1 MLDYFKQYDFDK
13 NGVYVPFNEAMC
25 VGEATTDIFSKEFNK
40 YRCNAHSITM
50 DQYNGITLKP
60 LQILFE
66 SQFSHIILWFDDDMF
81 CQINLL
87 TLLAYLNQINYSK
100 KITFNLVSRDFK
112 VLECFELN
120 AQGYSEIYKQ
130 VMISRCI
137 PQNVELSIM
146 NNGINLY
153 FEYLKEE
160 NEITIYI
167 KKHEDLEIDILV
179 TSLLKIFVQYG
190 LGDTQYIELI
200 NRCRKSSRIGSVM
213 NISSNA
219 S

>member
-1 MLDYFKQYDFDK
+1 MLDYFKQQDFDK

-25 VGEATTDIFSKEFNK
+25 VGEVTTNVFSKEFNK
-40 YRCNAHSITM
+40 CRCDAHSITM
-50 DQYNGITLKP
+50 DQYNEITLKP

-66 SQFSHIILWFDDDMF
+66 SQFPHIILWFDDDMF

-87 TLLAYLNQINYSK
+87 TLLAYLNQTNYSQ
-100 KITFNLVSRDFK
+100 KITFNLVSHDFK

-137 PQNVELSIM
+137 PQNVDLSIM

-160 NEITIYI
+160 NEITTYI
-167 KKHEDLEIDILV
+167 NEHEDLEIDILV
-179 TSLLKIFVQYG
+179 TSLLKTFHQYG

-213 NISSNA
+213 NISSNQ